1 MRKLI
6 EKLRAE
12 KQSLELKE
20 SEILENQSEGNEK
33 AYREGQQI
41 AKKWINAASYQEI
54 RDAIKRPNSNHDTN
68 YFSLMRSI
76 YFASLEKIFP
86 EESSKFKWNY
96 NEAFVK
102 GWRAEVNKIWESIE
116 DDVNQ

>member
-12 KQSLELKE
+12 KQSIELKE

-41 AKKWINAASYQEI
+41 ARKWIN
-54 RDAIKRPNSNHDTN
+54 DAIKRPNSNHDTN

-96 NEAFVK
+96 NESFVK
-102 GWRAEVNKIWESIE
+102 GWREEVNKIWESIE
-116 DDVNQ
+116 DDVNR